1 MITVFK
7 EVARM
12 KGHNYSSKREA
23 IFKTIAATKSHPS
36 AMWVYEQLKDEIPNL
51 SLGTV
56 YRNIAL
62 FKEQGKII
70 TVANVDGEERID
82 ADVSDHAHFVCEKCN
97 GVYDLVFCE
106 ESPLEKELSQKGF
119 VISRK
124 NVVYHGVCCDC
135 CKKEF

>member
-1 MITVFK
+1 
-7 EVARM
+7 M

-23 IFKTIAATKSHPS
+23 IFKTIENTKSHPS
-36 AMWVYEQLKDEIPNL
+36 AKWVYEQLKDEIPNL

-82 ADVSDHAHFVCEKCN
+82 ADTSDHAHFVCEKCN
-97 GVYDLVFCE
+97 RVYDLFISE
-106 ESPLEKELSQKGF
+106 PSPLEKELSQNGYE
-119 VISRK
+119 INRK
-124 NVVYHGVCCDC
+124 NVVFYGICQKCS
-135 CKKEF
+135 KN